1 MKNFSF
7 TTNDYLILLAY
18 FVAVLVIGF
27 KTKKTE
33 NSAKDYIL
41 AGRTL
46 TLPAFV
52 ATLVSTFYGGIL
64 GVGEF
69 SFRYGLSGWFLY
81 AVPYYFFIII
91 FAFTLSSKIRKTHLY
106 TIPDQLDK
114 VYGKKVAVFGG
125 ILIFLLSTPAPYLFM
140 MGILLSGIFTL
151 GVTFSMIITLAL
163 STLFLY
169 KGGLRSDV
177 RVNIFEFFVMFVGF
191 GIILPF
197 CFNSF
202 GGFEY
207 IASRLPENYLTLTG
221 GNSFQYII
229 AWFFIGSWVL
239 IDPAFHQRCYAAQSK
254 KIPKKGVLISLVFW
268 MIFDSMTIIAGLY
281 SKAFFLD
288 ELKNPLYS
296 FPAFADEIL
305 PPIAKGMFFLGMIAT
320 IMSTLHSYIF
330 ISSNSFGRDIIARI
344 KNETESQKLYNYS
357 GLIASSI
364 LALMLAYLLPSVI
377 NIWYTVGT
385 LIIPPLLLS
394 VVTSYS
400 RKLQVHSKYIFSA
413 MLASFLFSLLSFT
426 ISRFYIINGKPA
438 LLFGLEPMYPGLI
451 LGLIIYLIG
460 YFKRKDLITETDYY
474 Q

>member
-7 TTNDYLILLAY
+7 TTNDYLIIFGY
-18 FVAVLVIGF
+18 FVAVLIIGF
-27 KTKKTE
+27 KSKQSE
-33 NSAKDYIL
+33 NSVKDYL
-41 AGRTL
+41 VAGRTL

-69 SFRYGLSGWFLY
+69 SFKYGLSGWFLY
-81 AVPYYFFIII
+81 AFPYYIFSII

-106 TIPDQLDK
+106 TIPDKLEK
-114 VYGKKVAVFGG
+114 VYGKKVGVLGG

-140 MGILLSGIFTL
+140 MGVLLSGIFTF
-151 GVTFSMIITLAL
+151 GITFSMVITLAL
-163 STLFLY
+163 STVFLY

-177 RVNIFEFFVMFVGF
+177 RVNILEFFVMFIGF

-202 GGFEY
+202 GGLDY
-207 IASRLPENYLTLTG
+207 ISSRLPENYLSVTG

-254 KIPKKGVLISLVFW
+254 KIPKRGVLISLVFW
-268 MIFDSMTIIAGLY
+268 IIFDFMTTITGLY
-281 SKAFFLD
+281 SKAYFMD
-288 ELKNPLYS
+288 DLKNPLYS

-305 PPIAKGMFFLGMIAT
+305 PSVAKGVFFLGMIAT
-320 IMSTLHSYIF
+320 IMSSLHSYIF

-344 KNETESQKLYNYS
+344 RNETETQKLYNYT
-357 GLIASSI
+357 GLIVSSL
-364 LALMLAYLLPSVI
+364 LALLLAYLIPSVI
-377 NIWYTVGT
+377 NIWYTIGT
-385 LIIPPLLLS
+385 LIIPPLLIS
-394 VVTSYS
+394 VVSSYS
-400 RKLQVHSKYIFSA
+400 EKLQVHSKYIFWA
-413 MLASFLFSLLSFT
+413 MIASFSLSMISFVISLFYK
-426 ISRFYIINGKPA
+426 IDGKPA
-438 LLFGLEPMYPGLI
+438 HLFGLEPMYPGLI
-451 LGLIIYLIG
+451 LGLIIYFIG
-460 YFKRKDLITETDYY
+460 FSKRKHLKIETDYY